1 MAKTR
6 TIFVCQE
13 CGAQAPKWIGR
24 CPECGKWD
32 SMVEERQGPPQAPR
46 RASLT
51 STAPQPISAVE
62 SVAEPRICSSIEE
75 FDRILGGGAVI
86 GTTVLIGGDPGIGK
100 STLLLQ
106 VCEMAARNG
115 HTALYVSGEESVKQ
129 TKLRAQ
135 RLGVSSDSLLVV
147 AETNLDEILG
157 HIERCSPDL
166 VIIDSIQMIYKQDLH
181 SAPGSVSQVRE
192 CGAEMVYL
200 AKRTGIPIFL
210 IGHVTKDGAI
220 AGPRVLEHMVDA
232 VLYFEGDKFHAFRM
246 LRAVKNRF
254 GSTNEIGIFE
264 MRDTGL
270 QPVANPS
277 EIFLSKRSRQK
288 SGSVVVPCIE
298 GTRAFLIEIQA
309 LVATANFGTPERR
322 VSGADRNRV
331 SMLIAVLEKRAGLQ
345 LGGCDTFVN
354 VVGGVHIDEPAA
366 DLGIALALA
375 SNFQER
381 LLPHDVFVV
390 GEVGLAGEVRPVG
403 HIDMRIREG
412 RKLGFRFALVPVDNA
427 PGIKG
432 DGLEIVPVET
442 IEAALDQFE

>member
-1 MAKTR
+1 MAKAR
-6 TIFVCQE
+6 TTFVCQE

-32 SMVEERQGPPQAPR
+32 TMVEERQGRREEPR
-46 RASLT
+46 RASIT
-51 STAPQPISAVE
+51 STAPQPISSVE
-62 SVAEPRICSSIEE
+62 TVSEPRVRSSIGE
-75 FDRILGGGAVI
+75 FDRILGGGVVV
-86 GTTVLIGGDPGIGK
+86 GSTVLIGGDPGIGK

-106 VCEMAARNG
+106 VCEMAARCG

-135 RLGVSSDSLLVV
+135 RLGVSSEALFVV
-147 AETNLDEILG
+147 AETSLDVILE
-157 HIERCSPDL
+157 HIGRCAPDL
-166 VIIDSIQMIYKQDLH
+166 VVVDSIQMIYKQDLH

-192 CGAEMVYL
+192 CGAELVYL
-200 AKRTGIPIFL
+200 AKRTGIPVFL

-232 VLYFEGDKFHAFRM
+232 VLYFEGDKFHTFRM

-264 MRDTGL
+264 MHDTGL

-277 EIFLSKRSRQK
+277 DIFLSKRSRQK

-322 VSGADRNRV
+322 VSGADRNRI

-354 VVGGVHIDEPAA
+354 VVGGVRIDEPAA
-366 DLGIALALA
+366 DLGIALAMA
-375 SNFQER
+375 SSFQER
-381 LLPHDVFVV
+381 LAPNDMFVI

-403 HIDMRIREG
+403 HVEMRIREG
-412 RKLGFRFALVPVDNA
+412 RKLGFRSALIPIDNA

-432 DGLEIVPVET
+432 DGLEIIPVET
-442 IEAALDQFE
+442 IEAALDRFE